1 MRVRELMQ
9 DDVIS
14 VNQDTRI
21 NDAVVTLTD
30 ARISALP
37 VLDGGGRMVYADVR
51 GTLDPI
57 LADTHDRWMAE
68 ADKIIGAVTEP
79 DAIFM
84 QRWAAVRYVWDEL
97 PVQLQMQQELL
108 KELHPFIPAEIRE
121 RLSMQLDRLHHLHR
135 DLDSLARRTGTAR
148 ELARTARALL
158 EALRLWYG
166 EIKFAVGEIE
176 LADLGYAATSLLER
190 LTGRPRAGAGWVPG
204 R

>member
-97 PVQLQMQQELL
+97 PVQLQTQQELL
-108 KELHPFIPAEIRE
+108 KELHPFPPR
-121 RLSMQLDRLHHLHR
+121 SGS
-135 DLDSLARRTGTAR
+135 DSRCSSIVCITYTGTS
-148 ELARTARALL
+148 TAWPAGQAL
-158 EALRLWYG
+158 
-166 EIKFAVGEIE
+166 
-176 LADLGYAATSLLER
+176 
-190 LTGRPRAGAGWVPG
+190 PG
-204 R
+204 S